1 MQEAQK
7 QNKFAEV
14 NKTAKEQLDKT
25 LDQPDKNKRKKYLEN
40 FIDKWS
46 KEKEN
51 KGSEYILELVKK
63 AKEELK

>member
-7 QNKFAEV
+7 QNRFAEV

-25 LDQPDKNKRKKYLEN
+25 LDQPDKNKRKKYLEK